1 MKTLDFLKQ
10 TLPCPDNTYRPVQI
24 VHCYYPKTA
33 EQTKTYLDTA
43 IENGIGGFVVNVDC
57 VPARLEG
64 ESEEC
69 YKLRRLDGYLGE
81 GTPETDAAWAALG
94 QFIDAC
100 FARGLKVWI
109 YDELA
114 YPSGAAGNK
123 VLKDHPEYQ
132 VKGLV
137 CAAAVV
143 EGGSGCIDGET
154 GTLVSA
160 GAYPLDENGVLL
172 TETVYP
178 VTEKEGKLWYDLPA
192 GKTCLICGIYI
203 RPIAFLTENKVPVA
217 DLMRADV
224 VDRYIDVTHDA
235 YRRHLGEETIAKIT
249 AFFTDEPGLPTHGCS
264 SYFYEKNA
272 VATWTEEIETLLPG
286 IRERYADLF
295 FRTDRDYAAL
305 RRTYWQTAAD
315 LYAKNY
321 FGRIA
326 AWCEK
331 YGTRMTGHLY
341 GEETLSMQIGLNAD
355 LFGLMR
361 YMQMPGVDR
370 LYCVDPRDV
379 TAEKTASS
387 AAHLYGRE
395 FTMSENSFHLEHNWW
410 KTPEDATS
418 ENRLNSAFYQTQLGI
433 SHCAS
438 YFPNPGQPDADRKAY
453 QEAAARASLFCGTGV
468 HKTDILVL
476 IPMAAAYERFMPPD
490 HKYWDVGP
498 CIVAPYQD
506 KSVQILEEAYGQV
519 LLRLEDDRFD
529 FDLIDD
535 TGLLECTVSEGK
547 ICTPA
552 ESFSHLVL
560 FDSGAYPAEVLA
572 KVEAFLACGGTV
584 TAVKTD
590 LPCPALAK
598 LAETYPDALRYCG
611 WQEISDTVQAVP
623 VLDVVENCPCVRVKR
638 TETEDAVLWFV
649 HNRGE
654 ECTVT
659 VREAGVITVF
669 DPADGCGTAV
679 GSDGAFAL
687 TLPAKS
693 ARMLVKEK

>member
-1 MKTLDFLKQ
+1 MKTLEFLKN
-10 TLPCPDNTYRPVQI
+10 TLPSPDNTYRPVQI

-33 EQTKTYLDTA
+33 EQTQAYLDTA
-43 IENGIGGFVVNVDC
+43 IANGIGGFVVNVDC
-57 VPARLEG
+57 VPPRMEG
-64 ESEEC
+64 ESDEA

-81 GTPETDAAWAALG
+81 GTPETDAAWTALKA
-94 QFIDAC
+94 FVDAC

-123 VLKDHPEYQ
+123 VLKDHPEDQ
-132 VKGLV
+132 VKGVV

-143 EGGSGCIDGET
+143 NGGTGSIDGET

-160 GAYPLDENGVLL
+160 GAYPLDENGVML
-172 TETVYP
+172 TGTMLP
-178 VTEKEGKLWYDLPA
+178 VTEKDGKLYYDLPA
-192 GKTCLICGIYI
+192 GISYRICAIYI
-203 RPIAFLTENKVPVA
+203 RPIEFYTENKVPVP

-272 VATWTEEIETLLPG
+272 IAAWTEEMEVRLPE
-286 IRERYADLF
+286 IRDRYVDLF
-295 FRTDRDYAAL
+295 FVTDRDYAAL
-305 RRTYWQTAAD
+305 RRAYWQTAAE

-321 FGRIA
+321 FGRIG
-326 AWCEK
+326 AWCDK

-410 KTPEDATS
+410 KTPEEATA
-418 ENRLNSAFYQTQLGI
+418 ENRQNSMFYQIQLGI

-438 YFPNPGQPDADRKAY
+438 YFPTPCQPDADRIAY
-453 QEAAARASLFCGTGV
+453 EEASARAALFCGTGV
-468 HKTDILVL
+468 HKADILVL
-476 IPMAAAYERFMPPD
+476 IPMGAAYERFMPPD

-498 CIVAPYQD
+498 CITAPYQD
-506 KSVQILEEAYGQV
+506 ASVQILEKAYGEV
-519 LLRLEDDRFD
+519 LLRLEDARQDY
-529 FDLIDD
+529 DLIDD
-535 TGLLECTVSEGK
+535 TGLLECTAANGVLH
-547 ICTPA
+547 TPNEA
-552 ESFSHLVL
+552 FSHLVL
-560 FDSGAYPAEVLA
+560 FDSGCYPPEVLA
-572 KVEAFLACGGTV
+572 KVETFLSCGGTV
-584 TAVKTD
+584 TAVRTD
-590 LPCPALAK
+590 LPCDGIAALAT
-598 LAETYPDALRYCG
+598 AYPDALRYAD
-611 WQEISDTVQAVP
+611 WENITEAVPTAP
-623 VLDVVENCPCVRVKR
+623 VLDLAEVCPDVRVKR
-638 TETEDAVLWFV
+638 TETDDAVLWFV

-654 ECTVT
+654 ACEVT
-659 VREAGVITVF
+659 VQEAGEITVW
-669 DPADGCGTAV
+669 DPADGTGHTV
-679 GSDGAFAL
+679 VSDGAFKL
-687 TLPAKS
+687 SLPGKY